1 MVTMLLLVLVA
12 RLAGAG
18 GLTVETQHGPV
29 QGEVRSQ
36 LDPRLGR
43 EVAWT
48 QFSNIP
54 YAAPPTGDLR
64 FRPPA
69 PPPAWTTPPP
79 PAADQNLTIC
89 PQLGGPGQL
98 YGRSDEDCLYLH
110 VAVPRVS
117 PARVSP
123 AHVSGL
129 AVMVWIHGGG
139 FMTGDG
145 TPDSF
150 GPGYWMAHGVI
161 IVTINY
167 RLGPL
172 GYLSLGT
179 EEVAGNMGQLDQV
192 AALRWVQAN
201 IAQFGGDPD
210 QVTIFGQSAGAA
222 AVTYHLF
229 SEQTRGL
236 FR

>member
-1 MVTMLLLVLVA
+1 MVTILLVLVA
-12 RLAGAG
+12 GMAGAG

-54 YAAPPTGDLR
+54 YAAPPTGALR

>member
-1 MVTMLLLVLVA
+1 MMTMLVLVLVA
-12 RLAGAG
+12 GLAGAG

-29 QGEVRSQ
+29 LGEVRSQ

-48 QFSNIP
+48 QFTNIP

-110 VAVPRVS
+110 VAVP
-117 PARVSP
+117 RVSP

-210 QVTIFGQSAGAA
+210 RVTIFGQSAGAA
-222 AVTYHLF
+222 AVTYHMF